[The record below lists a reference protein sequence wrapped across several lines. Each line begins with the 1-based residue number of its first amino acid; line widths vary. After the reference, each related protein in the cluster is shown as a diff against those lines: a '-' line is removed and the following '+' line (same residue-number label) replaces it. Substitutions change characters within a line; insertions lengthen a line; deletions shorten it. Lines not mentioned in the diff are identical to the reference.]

1 MARNKRHHSSK
12 RKTSR
17 KRRMS
22 GIGAKGGIMA
32 AVTTIAGA
40 VAAQALGKVVIDPMT
55 KSMDAKT
62 QTLIDGA
69 APIAIGLLLPRFI
82 KGETGKNIGNGMIAV
97 GGLKLIQST
106 GILAGIGDLANQ
118 PSFNANIS
126 GYRTNVQGNYI
137 SGIKTEQGN
146 YLAGLAALQE
156 MED

>member
-1 MARNKRHHSSK
+1 MARKKRHHSSK
-12 RKTSR
+12 KTSR
-17 KRRMS
+17 RRRIS
-22 GIGAKGGIMA
+22 GVGAKGGIMA

-40 VAAQALGKVVIDPMT
+40 VAAQALGKIVIDPMT
-55 KSMDAKT
+55 KTMDAKT

-82 KGETGKNIGNGMIAV
+82 KGDTGKNIGNGMIAV

-106 GILAGIGDLANQ
+106 GILAGIGELSNQ
-118 PSFNANIS
+118 PSFNPAAVA
-126 GYRTNVQGNYI
+126 GFRTNVQGNYI
-137 SGIKTEQGN
+137 SGIATEQGN